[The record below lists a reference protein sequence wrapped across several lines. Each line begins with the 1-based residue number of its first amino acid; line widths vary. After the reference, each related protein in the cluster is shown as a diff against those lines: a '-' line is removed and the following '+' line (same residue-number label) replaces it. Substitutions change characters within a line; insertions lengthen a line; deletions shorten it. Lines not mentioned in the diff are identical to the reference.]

1 MVFRT
6 PDSAGRALSA
16 WCLSCGQNP
25 LPSGY
30 FCYHLPLRAALPEPC
45 RRQRPEARRLRLPG
59 GSRGRWV
66 ACQEPCLGGEGV
78 GEERFRKV
86 MQYSVAHPSPS
97 PIIAKYLKF
106 KGKSSSADTGGR
118 HAYSVRWHPFVGQ
131 RGRGWKGVHTSER
144 LKLNRSIL
152 PGPLW
157 DFLPG
162 KVPRFLILGPKVDFI

>member
-1 MVFRT
+1 MPRGPAAWPSESSLGPGLPRPFGARPQLTDDSRSLSFGVLARKRGKCSYLPVVFRT

-59 GSRGRWV
+59 GSRGRRV
-66 ACQEPCLGGEGV
+66 ACQEPRPGGEGV

-86 MQYSVAHPSPS
+86 MQYSVSHPSPS

-106 KGKSSSADTGGR
+106 K
-118 HAYSVRWHPFVGQ
+118 
-131 RGRGWKGVHTSER
+131 
-144 LKLNRSIL
+144 
-152 PGPLW
+152 
-157 DFLPG
+157 
-162 KVPRFLILGPKVDFI
+162 